1 MNGTLYIAASAALDH
16 QRRLEVLTNNL
27 ANVNT
32 AGFKADDIAFQVTSP
47 GVDLEETKNEAVKDE
62 TARGSAQQNNDNL
75 PATLKLQGY
84 TDFSAGPSRH
94 TGNSLDVAL
103 EGDGFF
109 SVQTPS
115 GVQYTRQGSFALDQE
130 GVLVTQDGRPVMGE
144 GGAITIEGKKV
155 TIDEQ
160 GYVSVDGNEVDR
172 LSIVVFSNQQ
182 ALAKVGSSLFA
193 AAGSGET
200 GRPAENVV
208 VKQGYLESSN
218 VNAIRMMTDMI
229 AEMRIVE
236 AYQKMMRTADTANTK
251 AVNELGR
258 LI

>member
-32 AGFKADDIAFQVTSP
+32 AGFKADDIAFQVTARAS
-47 GVDLEETKNEAVKDE
+47 DQEETDNEATKE
-62 TARGSAQQNNDNL
+62 PAQRSNDNL
-75 PATLKLQGY
+75 PATMKLSGY
-84 TDFSAGPSRH
+84 TDFSAGASRH
-94 TGNSLDVAL
+94 TGNALDVAL
-103 EGDGFF
+103 EGKGFF

-115 GVQYTRQGSFALDQE
+115 GTQYTRQGSFTFNQD
-130 GVLVTQDGRPVMGE
+130 GVLVTQDGHPVVGE
-144 GGAITIEGKKV
+144 GGEITIEGKTV
-155 TIDEQ
+155 VIDEE
-160 GYVSVDGNEVDR
+160 GYISVDGNEVDR
-172 LSIVVFSNQQ
+172 LKIVLFSNQKT
-182 ALAKVGSSLFA
+182 LAKVGNSLFTA
-193 AAGSGET
+193 AESGQT
-200 GRPAENVV
+200 PQTAENVV
-208 VKQGYLESSN
+208 VKQGYLENSN